1 MRLKYR
7 ERNTASA
14 IVAQALA
21 RASHGKTLVIPS
33 VSIANGG
40 VPGVWMLL
48 KITTMELLRMCPIIG
63 TQSEPLHH
71 RA

>member
-7 ERNTASA
+7 ERNTARA
-14 IVAQALA
+14 RVAQALA
-21 RASHGKTLVIPS
+21 RASHGNPLVMPI

-40 VPGVWMLL
+40 VPGVWMWF
-48 KITTMELLRMCPIIG
+48 KITTIELLRMCPIIG